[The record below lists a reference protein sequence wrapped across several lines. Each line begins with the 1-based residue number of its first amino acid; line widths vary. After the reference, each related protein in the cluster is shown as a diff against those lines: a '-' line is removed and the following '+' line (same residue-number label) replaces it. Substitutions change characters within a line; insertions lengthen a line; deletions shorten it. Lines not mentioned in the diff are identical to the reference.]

1 MMVTRHVVRPAAQA
15 RYDPPAPP
23 LADVSTGYEVWTCV
37 DERTPGAVHTGFA
50 VCRLAPGGRVGA
62 CVASYE
68 QSIYVLEGEVVLQTP
83 EGAARLRPGDYALVP
98 LAVPHSWRNV
108 SDAPARWAQM
118 VAPQPRSRFGGDVL
132 VVPPLAETD
141 PVPVDPRDPRTR
153 RYGHISDTNMD
164 VDKQTQQHLAVS
176 ASMRTALL
184 VYSGITVKMMVDSDL
199 GADHTTMFM
208 VKYDPDGVAGPHDH
222 PFEETYLFL
231 EGRAEGT
238 FDGETYELG
247 PGDVAFAGVGCV
259 HAFRNLGRG
268 RLQWLETQAPQ
279 PPRRN
284 SYRFRRDWDYLA
296 AALGDGDADGGGD
309 GAGGADTREEGT
321 S

>member
-1 MMVTRHVVRPAAQA
+1 MVSRHVVLPAAEA
-15 RYDPPAPP
+15 RYGPPPAA
-23 LADVSTGYEVWTCV
+23 LAADSPGYTVWSCV
-37 DERTPGAVHTGFA
+37 NEDTPGAVHTGFA
-50 VCRLAPGGRVGA
+50 VCHLEAGGRVA
-62 CVASYE
+62 AHVASYE
-68 QSIYVLEGEVVLQTP
+68 QSIYMLEGEAVLQTP
-83 EGAARLRPGDYALVP
+83 EGATLLRPGDYALVP
-98 LAVPHSWRNV
+98 LAVPHSWRNE
-108 SDAPARWAQM
+108 SGAPARWAQM
-118 VAPQPRSRFGGDVL
+118 IAPQPRGRFGDDL
-132 VVPPLAETD
+132 QLVPPLAQTA
-141 PVPVDPRDPRTR
+141 PVTVDPRDPRTR
-153 RYGHISDTNMD
+153 RYGHITSDNMD
-164 VDKQTQQHLAVS
+164 VDKQSQDRLATS

-238 FDGETYELG
+238 FDGQTYELG

-296 AALGDGDADGGGD
+296 ATLA
-309 GAGGADTREEGT
+309 RKEET
-321 S
+321 T